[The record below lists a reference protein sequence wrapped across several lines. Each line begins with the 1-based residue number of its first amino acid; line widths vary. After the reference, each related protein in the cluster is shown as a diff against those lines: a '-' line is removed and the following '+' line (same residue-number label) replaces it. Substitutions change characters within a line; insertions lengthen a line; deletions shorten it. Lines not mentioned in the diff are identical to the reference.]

1 MSAVL
6 DVASWVLLM
15 GGSAFAV
22 IGGIGIVR
30 FPDFFTRMHGG
41 GITDTMGAALIL
53 GGLLC
58 QSPNWQVAVKL
69 VMILAFLL
77 ISSPTSSHA
86 LARAA
91 LANGLEPR
99 LDQRETEAASST
111 P

>member
-1 MSAVL
+1 ML
-6 DVASWVLLM
+6 DIASWVLLM
-15 GGSAFAV
+15 TGSVFAV

-30 FPDFFTRMHGG
+30 LPDFFTRMHGA

-53 GGLLC
+53 GGLLL
-58 QSPNWQVAVKL
+58 QSPDWQVAVKL
-69 VMILAFLL
+69 LMILAFLL
-77 ISSPTSSHA
+77 ITSPTSGHA

-99 LDQRETEAASST
+99 LDEPETEATSST